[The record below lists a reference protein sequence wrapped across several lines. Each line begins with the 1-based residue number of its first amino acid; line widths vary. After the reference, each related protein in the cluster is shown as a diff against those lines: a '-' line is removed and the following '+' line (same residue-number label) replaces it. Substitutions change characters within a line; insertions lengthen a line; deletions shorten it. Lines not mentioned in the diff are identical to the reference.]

1 MERAWQVW
9 KTIGGVVLLIM
20 SGIYLATS
28 AHVGHALNRHEAWA
42 TFDHATGAVIGEV
55 EQAVD
60 WLSAKGR

>member
-1 MERAWQVW
+1 MDRAWDVL

-20 SGIYLATS
+20 FGIYIATS

-42 TFDHATGAVIGEV
+42 AFDHATGAVIGEI
-55 EQAVD
+55 EQAVN